1 MKKET
6 LLTHMGSTPK
16 QHQGIINIPAYRAST
31 ILFPDL
37 AAFDA
42 SEKGQY
48 PHPTYARYGTPSTQA
63 LEESIAELEGADYAL
78 VTATGLSAI
87 TVALFAFLGAGDH
100 LLMVDTVYGS
110 TRRFCD
116 LELARMG
123 VEITYYDP
131 AIGENIGSLIK
142 PNTKVVF
149 CESPGSLTF
158 ELQDI
163 SAIAKVAHL
172 HNVVVISDNTWGTPI
187 YFHPFDMGVDVSIQ
201 SATKYMSGHSDL
213 MMGSISCK
221 KEHYAALRR
230 AFGNIG
236 ACPTGDN
243 CYLAM
248 RGLRTLAVR
257 VKQHYE
263 NSLIVARWLA
273 ARPEVEKV
281 LYPALPDAP
290 GHDLWKRDF
299 SGACGLFSFV
309 LKDVP
314 ERKKLAA
321 MLDNLDYFGMG
332 WSWGGYESL
341 IVPVDLSKVRT
352 ASKFPYKGQLLRIH
366 IGLENPDDLMAD
378 LAAGFDRLKAGA

>member
-6 LLTHMGSTPK
+6 LLATMGSTPES
-16 QHQGIINIPAYRAST
+16 HQGIINIPAYRAST
-31 ILFPDL
+31 ILFPTL
-37 AAFDA
+37 AAFDQ
-42 SEKGQY
+42 SERGQY

-63 LEESIAELEGADYAL
+63 LEGSVAALEGADHAI

-87 TVALFAFLGAGDH
+87 TVSLFAFLGAGDH
-100 LLMVDTVYGS
+100 LLMVDSVYGS

-131 AIGENIGSLIK
+131 LIGEGIGELIK

-149 CESPGSLTF
+149 TESPGSLTF
-158 ELQDI
+158 EVQDI
-163 SAIAKVAHL
+163 PAIAKVAHL
-172 HNVVVISDNTWGTPI
+172 HGVVVISDNTWGTPI
-187 YFHPFDMGVDVSIQ
+187 FFHPFEMGIDVSIH

-213 MMGSISCK
+213 MMGTISCK

-230 AFGNIG
+230 SFGNIG

-248 RGLRTLAVR
+248 RGLRTLALR

-263 NSLIVARWLA
+263 NALIVARWLQT
-273 ARPEVEKV
+273 RPEVEAV
-281 LYPALPDAP
+281 LYPALTEFA
-290 GHDLWKRDF
+290 GHELWKRDF
-299 SGACGLFSFV
+299 GGACGLFSVV

-314 ERKKLAA
+314 ERKALAA
-321 MLDNLDYFGMG
+321 MLDNLEYFGMG

-341 IVPVDLSKVRT
+341 IIPIDLSHVRSAT
-352 ASKFPYKGQLLRIH
+352 KFPYKGQLLRLH
-366 IGLENPDDLMAD
+366 IGLENPEDIIAD
-378 LAAGFDRLKAGA
+378 LEAGFARLAAA